1 MDHVGIEIRSR
12 KPTHPPTILD
22 LVNPLLDLHPT
33 LLPFVLGVEDLTLI
47 AITFSSVWFIYAV
60 VVLIAVFLI
69 KPGLKIN
76 VNRKDGI
83 TVVRYEL
90 LDSDRKEK
98 SA

>member
-1 MDHVGIEIRSR
+1 MKKYLILTLVISILVGII
-12 KPTHPPTILD
+12 
-22 LVNPLLDLHPT
+22 
-33 LLPFVLGVEDLTLI
+33 LPFVLGIIDLTPS

-76 VNRKDGI
+76 VNRKEGI

-90 LDSDRKEK
+90 LDSKRKEK